1 MSDAITRSSRAYAES
16 MTPTTTSTALARAAA
31 RGGHPAVTWY
41 GPGGDRVE
49 LSGAVL
55 VNWVTKT
62 TNLLVEELDAG
73 PGSILVLDLPPHW
86 RSVVWALA
94 AWRAGASVA
103 IGAPAS
109 DDATR
114 IVVTDRPE
122 SHPQARDLVVVTLG
136 ALARRYPGE
145 LPAGAV
151 DAASAVMMYSD
162 ALGWVPP
169 TEPASLALEG
179 RDRVDHATLAE
190 WADGA
195 SIPAGHR
202 VALPADDLEDLLR
215 AALAAL
221 RSDTSLVLL
230 SPEMRAELDADP
242 ERKARM
248 LASERVDAE
257 G

>member
-1 MSDAITRSSRAYAES
+1 M
-16 MTPTTTSTALARAAA
+16 PTTTSTALARAAA
-31 RGGHPAVTWY
+31 RGGHPALTWY
-41 GPGGDRVE
+41 GPDGDRVE

-62 TNLLVEELDAG
+62 TNLLVEELDVG
-73 PGSILVLDLPPHW
+73 PGSIVVLDLPPHW

-94 AWRAGASVA
+94 AWRAGATVT
-103 IGAPAS
+103 IGAPTAE
-109 DDATR
+109 DAPS

-122 SHPQARDLVVVTLG
+122 RHPQARDLVVVTLG

-145 LPAGAV
+145 LPAGAI
-151 DAASAVMMYSD
+151 DAASAVMTYSD

-169 TEPASLALEG
+169 TEPAGMALAG
-179 RDRVDHATLAE
+179 RATIDHGALAG

-221 RSDTSLVLL
+221 RADTSLVLL
-230 SPEMRAELDADP
+230 SPEVRAELDADP

-248 LASERVDAE
+248 LASERVDVEA
-257 G
+257 